1 MLPFYRR
8 HISLLRSLV
17 ADGNSSIVPMHT
29 ILEVYRVSDL
39 GLECVLPSADD
50 EVNAAC
56 FHPIEVGRAAR
67 CRQYQSKRLDL
78 HLTI

>member
-1 MLPFYRR
+1 M
-8 HISLLRSLV
+8 

-39 GLECVLPSADD
+39 ALECVLPSAAD

-56 FHPIEVGRAAR
+56 FHPIEASLFNVGSMYPVPSDPKER
-67 CRQYQSKRLDL
+67 
-78 HLTI
+78 